1 MLHFSFPTPEARVCR
16 GAAAVVAALLLCTAP
31 LQVQA
36 QAAPASAPTAQA
48 PAPEPAAAAP
58 AAAGQDFPPDA
69 QPLSASELDAR
80 LRGKV
85 YTATLVSGVR
95 WRADYKASGY
105 VFVNTSSGGQDT
117 GTWRTEDGKVCVEYR
132 GRMRSGCTEMRG
144 GAQALYAKSSSTGV
158 VTVLHPD

>member
-1 MLHFSFPTPEARVCR
+1 MFNFLRTTLFLKNSVSAPAWAMVLAC
-16 GAAAVVAALLLCTAP
+16 AAP
-31 LQVQA
+31 LPALA
-36 QAAPASAPTAQA
+36 QTSPVSPPATDAASPAS
-48 PAPEPAAAAP
+48 
-58 AAAGQDFPPDA
+58 AGQDFPPDA

-132 GRMRSGCTEMRG
+132 GRMRSGCTEVRG

-158 VTVLHPD
+158 VTTLHPD